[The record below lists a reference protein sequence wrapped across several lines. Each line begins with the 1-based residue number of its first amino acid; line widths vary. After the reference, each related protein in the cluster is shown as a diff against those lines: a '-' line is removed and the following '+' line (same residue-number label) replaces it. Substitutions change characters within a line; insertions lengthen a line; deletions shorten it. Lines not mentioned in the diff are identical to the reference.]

1 MRKQHRCNPAARLAP
16 CLVLAALTILV
27 MSARAQHERFDE
39 LAEQGESALTVG
51 NYERAIQCFEEIV
64 TKGQTYV
71 AFFEVRFDL
80 GWAYYLTGR
89 YEDAIPIF
97 KDLSGP
103 RSPSEDMREQAHFL
117 LAECHARFAGEMP
130 DDDPSVAKE
139 RKKNL
144 DTAIKLHTEFQT
156 KYSASQ
162 NIAESLY
169 GRAYAHYLSGDFQKA
184 EDDLQTVITKHRSSP
199 TVTDARYLLASVY
212 AKQGLLL
219 FKADKKDEGEAK
231 LQEARKMFE
240 SLTSVEKEHT
250 ANDAAFAM
258 AETWFSAEMYPEA
271 IRYFHKVQP
280 KKTVLNSLKRKD
292 EAIQE
297 RIGALLRERADATAE
312 KRQLNTIRSRYN
324 MISDSPD
331 LMVSSYFRIADAYHR
346 LGKYDESRIVS
357 RHLANLMEGDQK
369 KQALL
374 LIINSYIRQSK
385 PDEACDEVKNFVME
399 LGPDH
404 SELKPLA
411 LGVGQLFMLNN
422 EVDKA
427 NEMFDLAM
435 SIKSDDK
442 DSGQTE
448 EDAYYMKATGMYYDN
463 RFEDAIGV
471 LDEYLEKYPEGIYI
485 PNALYFKAVSFA
497 GLKDWEQAI
506 VYIDELLEKYP
517 EGSENFDS
525 IEEANYQKG
534 WILVESENYE
544 PAVEHFRQYLDKTED
559 GSLRPEMMYQL
570 GIALQELE
578 KYDEAAEVLKTLAKD
593 HPENQVAPYGLYQI
607 AVADFKNQNFE
618 KMAESLK
625 ELVTNF
631 PDNPIVTDAYYFLGF
646 GAQRE
651 RNFDDAVKYFRQSLE
666 SDPMNERAP
675 QCMLD
680 IATALKDKAGAMGRP
695 SVLAPD
701 LQKTHKE
708 TMLEAAKTYETLLEQ
723 YPASDQSLQAV
734 TGIAKV
740 IADMTD
746 AGQFTLE
753 EAEQYYKDALARY
766 ADNSELQAQLEF
778 SLGVFK
784 MNVNMQE
791 QALASFKKAMVT
803 DPNVRL
809 SAELLVNYAKAL
821 MESGALDEALEVCDK
836 IMIDYEDDERAL
848 APATFLIAEINFRKK
863 NFTEAKALFEEVLE
877 TYPWFEEG
885 QHGRVKLAEI
895 YEVNGDLQRA
905 EEMFTEVFSQ
915 TKGEPRVAAL
925 LAVGRCQVKQ
935 AQIATKGSAQY
946 IDKLKAANGNLTKL
960 IVMFEAFDQYVSEG
974 LYWAG
979 IVYELNDDF
988 QNAAN
993 SFGKLA
999 KKYPQ
1004 SPWASKAKEHLAK
1017 IGQKGIVPQE
1027 NAPMAP
1033 AIE

>member
-1 MRKQHRCNPAARLAP
+1 
-16 CLVLAALTILV
+16 
-27 MSARAQHERFDE
+27 
-39 LAEQGESALTVG
+39 
-51 NYERAIQCFEEIV
+51 
-64 TKGQTYV
+64 
-71 AFFEVRFDL
+71 
-80 GWAYYLTGR
+80 
-89 YEDAIPIF
+89 
-97 KDLSGP
+97 
-103 RSPSEDMREQAHFL
+103 
-117 LAECHARFAGEMP
+117 
-130 DDDPSVAKE
+130 
-139 RKKNL
+139 
-144 DTAIKLHTEFQT
+144 
-156 KYSASQ
+156 
-162 NIAESLY
+162 
-169 GRAYAHYLSGDFQKA
+169 
-184 EDDLQTVITKHRSSP
+184 
-199 TVTDARYLLASVY
+199 
-212 AKQGLLL
+212 
-219 FKADKKDEGEAK
+219 
-231 LQEARKMFE
+231 
-240 SLTSVEKEHT
+240 
-250 ANDAAFAM
+250 
-258 AETWFSAEMYPEA
+258 
-271 IRYFHKVQP
+271 
-280 KKTVLNSLKRKD
+280 
-292 EAIQE
+292 
-297 RIGALLRERADATAE
+297 
-312 KRQLNTIRSRYN
+312 
-324 MISDSPD
+324 
-331 LMVSSYFRIADAYHR
+331 
-346 LGKYDESRIVS
+346 
-357 RHLANLMEGDQK
+357 
-369 KQALL
+369 
-374 LIINSYIRQSK
+374 
-385 PDEACDEVKNFVME
+385 ME

-631 PDNPIVTDAYYFLGF
+631 PDNPIVTDAYYFSDSAPSAKGISTTPLNISGN
-646 GAQRE
+646 RLNRPDE
-651 RNFDDAVKYFRQSLE
+651 RTSPAVHARYSHRPERQSRRHGQAIR
-666 SDPMNERAP
+666 PRA
-675 QCMLD
+675 
-680 IATALKDKAGAMGRP
+680 RP
-695 SVLAPD
+695 PENS
-701 LQKTHKE
+701 QG
-708 TMLEAAKTYETLLEQ
+708 TMLEAATYETLLEQ

-915 TKGEPRVAAL
+915 TKGERAWPPCSPWAVARL
-925 LAVGRCQVKQ
+925 NRRKSP
-935 AQIATKGSAQY
+935 KGSAQY
-946 IDKLKAANGNLTKL
+946 RQLKAANGNLTKL

-999 KKYPQ
+999 KNPQ
-1004 SPWASKAKEHLAK
+1004 SWASKAKEHLAK
-1017 IGQKGIVPQE
+1017 IGQKASSPRKRSYGSG
-1027 NAPMAP
+1027 N
-1033 AIE
+1033 